1 MKQMWYRALAAFL
14 SMVLIV
20 SLVAFDTN
28 ENFADDEAPEQ
39 TTEAF
44 VERGYK
50 LMLGR
55 ESDEEGLNYW
65 TDRLN
70 KGDLNAAELI
80 TQFVESP
87 EFKGK
92 ELSNEDIVEIF
103 YNVMLSRDSDPDG
116 KAYWVDL
123 LNTGFS
129 SRHIVNGFS
138 GSAEFNGLCQSY
150 GITSGYVNFVE
161 SRDLNMKTT
170 KFVSSCYQNI
180 LSRYPDAD
188 GLNYWTSSIND
199 NSKYPEELIADFFY
213 SPEGQSKIKD
223 NSSFIEALYKS
234 FLGRESDPDGKAY
247 WMKRMEDGTTKNQ
260 MFDEFK
266 MSAEFAGILS
276 DHELRLRPTPT
287 PTPTPTP
294 KPAGKM
300 VALTFDDGPYS
311 PVTNRI
317 LDVLEANDSKATFF
331 VVGDRVSTYASC
343 VRRADELG
351 CEIAN
356 HTYDHKNN
364 LANVSGSTIQWE
376 ISGCN
381 DEVSKIIGK
390 TPKVMRPCGG
400 SFSATTRQY
409 VGMPM
414 IIWSL
419 DTQDWKNRNAT
430 MTANAI
436 LNNVSDG
443 DIILM
448 HDLYS
453 STADAMEIVIPELVR
468 RGYTL
473 VTVSEL
479 AEAKGVDL
487 EDGGAYY
494 SIRGS

>member
-1 MKQMWYRALAAFL
+1 MKQMWYRALAAFI
-14 SMVLIV
+14 SMAILISFV
-20 SLVAFDTN
+20 SFDVNNTY
-28 ENFADDEAPEQ
+28 ADETPEQ
-39 TTEAF
+39 TVEDF

-55 ESDEEGLNYW
+55 ESDEDGLKYW
-65 TDRLN
+65 TGRLN
-70 KGDLNAAELI
+70 SGDLNAAELI

-92 ELSNEDIVEIF
+92 ELSVEDTVEVF
-103 YNVMLSRDSDPDG
+103 YQVMLSRESDAEG
-116 KAYWVDL
+116 KAYWVDM

-129 SRHIVNGFS
+129 IRHIVNGFS
-138 GSAEFNGLCQSY
+138 GSAEFKSLCDSY
-150 GITSGYVNFVE
+150 GITTGYVNFVE
-161 SRDLNMKTT
+161 SRDLNVKTT

-180 LSRYPDAD
+180 LSRFPDAD
-188 GLNYWTSSIND
+188 GLNFWTSSLSE

-213 SPEGQSKIKD
+213 SPEGQEKIKD

-234 FLGRESDPDGKAY
+234 FLGRESDEDGKAY
-247 WMKRMEDGTTKNQ
+247 WMKRMDEGATRNQ
-260 MFDEFK
+260 LFDEFK

-276 DHELRLRPTPT
+276 DHDLRLRPTPT

-317 LDVLEANDSKATFF
+317 LDLLDEYDSHATFF
-331 VVGDRVSTYASC
+331 VVGDRVATYASC

-364 LANVSGSTIQWE
+364 LANVSGATIRSE
-376 ISGCN
+376 IHGCN
-381 DEVSKIIGK
+381 DEVFKIIGK
-390 TPKVMRPCGG
+390 EPVIMRPCGG
-400 SFSATTRQY
+400 SYSDTTRAN

-419 DTQDWKNRNAT
+419 DTADWKYRDAT
-430 MTANAI
+430 RTANAI